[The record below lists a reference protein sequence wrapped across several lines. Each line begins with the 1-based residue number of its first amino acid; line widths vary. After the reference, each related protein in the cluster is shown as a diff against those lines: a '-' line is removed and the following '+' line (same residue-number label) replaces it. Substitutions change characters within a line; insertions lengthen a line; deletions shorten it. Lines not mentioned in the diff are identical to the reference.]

1 MCAKFLVSLIVG
13 LTNGHAYVC
22 TYMHTTHTHTQS
34 QSIAYTIIYTY
45 SFIANRIF
53 TILLLFETIVFGLF
67 IGAVGLGQV
76 SDIILLIST
85 TSDHFGKFLNTFQ
98 SSFHCLPGVIP

>member
-1 MCAKFLVSLIVG
+1 M
-13 LTNGHAYVC
+13 
-22 TYMHTTHTHTQS
+22 
-34 QSIAYTIIYTY
+34 
-45 SFIANRIF
+45 
-53 TILLLFETIVFGLF
+53 FGLF

>member
-1 MCAKFLVSLIVG
+1 MDTLLIVG
-13 LTNGHAYVC
+13 LQIITCTHARA
-22 TYMHTTHTHTQS
+22 HTHTHTHAHTQR
-34 QSIAYTIIYTY
+34 AYMIFYVS

-76 SDIILLIST
+76 SDIILLI
-85 TSDHFGKFLNTFQ
+85 NI
-98 SSFHCLPGVIP
+98 IPINV